1 MPDRKY
7 HDAYWTELPACRKEL
22 EAAIKENDLLRAELQ
37 TALTFTNTDYVLQ
50 GHFLRVMLN
59 HFTPPAT
66 TTEKETP

>member
-22 EAAIKENDLLRAELQ
+22 EAALKEVKTLRTELQ
-37 TALTFTNTDYVLQ
+37 TALTFTNTDYTLQ

-66 TTEKETP
+66 SPEKEAP

>member
-22 EAAIKENDLLRAELQ
+22 EAALKENELLRAELQ
-37 TALTFTNTDYVLQ
+37 TALTFTSTDYTLQ

-59 HFTPPAT
+59 HFTPAVT
-66 TTEKETP
+66 ITEKEAS